1 MPLIDSVS
9 FVLLV
14 HIDRQCE
21 FNVIS
26 CLVSMQLVCSVSSV

>member
-14 HIDRQCE
+14 HIDRQWE
-21 FNVIS
+21 FSVIS
-26 CLVSMQLVCSVSSV
+26 LVSMQLICSVSSV